1 MTAFD
6 YIVVGAGSAG
16 CVIANRLS
24 ADPSIQV
31 ALIEAGE
38 SDRAFPLNAKTS
50 LPVGNIFLLSD
61 PRYNWQYRME
71 GGPGTQDRELPCP
84 RGKLLGGCSSVNGT
98 VYIRGHASD
107 YDDWAALGNTGW
119 SYADVLPAYLRHEH
133 RHGSASPLHGSQGE
147 LHVQRPKAN
156 HPLAHAFVA
165 AATEAGHV
173 RNDDF
178 NGASQ
183 DGFGLYELNQHNGVR
198 QSSSR
203 AFLHPVLHRSNL
215 TVLTDTRVER
225 LLFSGSRAEGMTVLH
240 RGERRALRAS
250 REVILAGGTI
260 SSAHLLLLSGIGP
273 QPQLRQFGI
282 PVIRELPG
290 VGGNLQDHPTIFLAV
305 EDPSGE
311 TYALSAR
318 SLPRVLLSPLS
329 YLAQRRGML
338 ASNAAEAGGF
348 LRTLPELARP
358 DVQMTLLVGLKD
370 NARTIPRRHGY
381 VLLVQLLRPL
391 SRGSLELAS
400 ADPLAAPRIRANFL
414 EHTQDLETLVRGL
427 QAARRIVAS
436 PALTR
441 YSGHEIEPGP
451 QVSTSG
457 DIEAA
462 IRRQVLT
469 AYHPVGTCKMGP
481 ASDPFAVVDPQLR
494 VHGIDGLRVADAS
507 IMPTII
513 GGNTSAP
520 AMMIGERCAEFILR
534 PAAQPATAPS
544 SADSLAF
551 A

>member
-1 MTAFD
+1 M
-6 YIVVGAGSAG
+6 
-16 CVIANRLS
+16 
-24 ADPSIQV
+24 
-31 ALIEAGE
+31 
-38 SDRAFPLNAKTS
+38 
-50 LPVGNIFLLSD
+50 
-61 PRYNWQYRME
+61 RYNWHYRME

-107 YDDWAALGNTGW
+107 YDDWAALGNAGW
-119 SYADVLPAYLRHEH
+119 SYADVLPAYLRHER
-133 RHGSASPLHGSQGE
+133 RHGAASPLHGDQGE

-156 HPLAHAFVA
+156 HALAHAFVA

-183 DGFGLYELNQHNGVR
+183 DGFGLYELNQRDGVR

-203 AFLHPVLHRSNL
+203 AFLHPVLHRDNL

-225 LLFSGSRAEGMTVLH
+225 LLFSAARAEGVTVLQH
-240 RGERRALRAS
+240 GERRALRAT

-260 SSAHLLLLSGIGP
+260 NSAHLLLLSGIGP
-273 QPQLRQFGI
+273 QRQLRQFGI
-282 PVIRELPG
+282 PVTRDLPG

-311 TYALSAR
+311 SYALSAR

-329 YLAQRRGML
+329 YLARRRGML

-348 LRTLPELARP
+348 LRTLPHLARP
-358 DVQMTLLVGLKD
+358 DIQMTLLVGLKD

-400 ADPLAAPRIRANFL
+400 ADPLVAPRIQANFL
-414 EHTQDLETLVRGL
+414 EHAQDLETLARGL

-436 PALTR
+436 PAMAR